1 MSTSQDSA
9 TEIVYPEGTLEPVL
23 REKSQRQRRLTEKGK
38 AQNRDAFIKHHV
50 SLKKFL
56 DKVNVA
62 LWDYVPELELM
73 ENGIVIERDFQQ
85 LVNLH
90 DSLRDDNE
98 PDLEIMRA
106 IDRLKAEKEQTI
118 IKIKDR

>member
-1 MSTSQDSA
+1 MA
-9 TEIVYPEGTLEPVL
+9 L
-23 REKSQRQRRLTEKGK
+23 R
-38 AQNRDAFIKHHV
+38 
-50 SLKKFL
+50 
-56 DKVNVA
+56 
-62 LWDYVPELELM
+62 DYVPELELM